1 MPLWKSLYPNF
12 VIDYNLMRNN
22 SVLTKLDIFCGQSVC
37 IMLGL
42 LAKAE
47 TKPST

>member
-22 SVLTKLDIFCGQSVC
+22 SVLTKLDIFCVAVGMHHAWATCKS
-37 IMLGL
+37 
-42 LAKAE
+42 
-47 TKPST
+47 